1 MSISDSWAT
10 TVAPTTNVTKQA
22 AEEARSWIPGV
33 IVFIAALLAFI
44 ILATP
49 VQLNGAPYKVTY
61 NETTSD
67 IKCIANEDLPDPRYA
82 DEDKVEGACTTTTT
96 ALSDA
101 GALGIG
107 FVAIFAVALAVLLA
121 IASAVKESTRKVAAA
136 MVGFGIIMIVS
147 YELLKGSVDESKLD
161 IAARGGIAALLVLA
175 GLYAGKRL
183 VQSWFQPKSS

>member
-82 DEDKVEGACTTTTT
+82 DEDKVEGAAKRLEARANELCPR
-96 ALSDA
+96 
-101 GALGIG
+101 
-107 FVAIFAVALAVLLA
+107 VQALAEINAGFEVE
-121 IASAVKESTRKVAAA
+121 IAS
-136 MVGFGIIMIVS
+136 GIRLD
-147 YELLKGSVDESKLD
+147 LL
-161 IAARGGIAALLVLA
+161 
-175 GLYAGKRL
+175 
-183 VQSWFQPKSS
+183 